1 MKRYLLLF
9 TCMLSTIW
17 ASAQFSGSGSGTEND
32 PYLIFN
38 PIQLNQIR
46 GFLNQKVYFKLMS
59 DIDLTEWINENN
71 PSQGWQPIGTSSTP
85 FKGVLDGG
93 DHTISGLVINRTT
106 TEYVG
111 FFADLYG
118 ATIKNITVNGNVLGS
133 SRTGGISGKCEYA
146 SKLTNVTFNGS
157 VTGNDYV
164 GGLVGETSDNNSFAQ
179 CSFNGNLTGEENVG
193 GIVGFGAQGSTT
205 DIVSCFTCGTI
216 SGSKYIGGL
225 AGHLNRH
232 SISGSGAITSIN
244 SSDGYTGGIMGSSDH
259 MSSNDVISRK
269 VDHCFSVGSIHSDG
283 DNVGGI
289 IGYDYGYYYNRQT
302 YGQSGSASSICNC
315 YSSGAIQGKDNIGGI
330 VGYAHQSHID
340 KCYSTGSIF
349 GNQNIGGIAGY
360 ICTDY
365 MYSLSPS
372 ILSCVSIH
380 SDVNAITSG
389 VGRIYGK
396 QEKGSATIG
405 EIGSQTGNLGLG
417 TCRVVLNGVLQDI
430 QDDKQNGTSTGRS
443 TLKVRGTYQAIGWN
457 FNDDWNILDTECYPY
472 AKTQMAPPVIES
484 GCFSGSTQVSGKSVN
499 GGTVYLST
507 NGKTYKGTV
516 NDNKWTIETAP
527 LQGGAKVEVYA
538 DDAAQ
543 IQSYIV
549 TQDITY
555 PGKGT
560 QDDPYQIYTAADL
573 ANANGNYYYK
583 LMNNVDLTDYISANS
598 PNEGWIPIGKG
609 GSVMAQFDGNGHTIS
624 GLWIN
629 SEDDYVG
636 LFSNASGATIK
647 NLKVLVASGKKVK
660 GGNYTGGIIGR
671 CYNSTIENCSLQ
683 GNVEGKNYTGG
694 IVGSNDNSQSQK
706 VKVSGNVTGTINVGG
721 IAGYTGG
728 GSIAKALYNGNV
740 QSTTASA
747 YVGGISGSCNSAIS
761 QCCALGTVSAT
772 ATGSIAGGVV
782 GKNEAGGS
790 VSDSYSTSEVTS
802 YSYVGGVIGYNYGS
816 IENCYAQGNLKSSV
830 DFGGGVVGY
839 NDGNSATTK
848 HCVAINSKIEIAD
861 ELGWAS
867 RVIGGLKNGAPTPDM
882 NNYAYKEMVI
892 SINGIPMKLYD
903 DNLNGTAKTIET
915 LKSQS
920 TYEAF
925 GWDFNNV
932 WAIEEGSDYP
942 YLKNVGNISS
952 EGQGDDDDNPQDPS
966 TPIEPT
972 DISSFANVIYAEKTE
987 AQSGTQIALPIDL
1000 KNVDSFVG
1008 FQFDLYLPNGITVE
1022 KDEYEDPVFERTDRI
1037 STKITLEASAQTDG
1051 STRFLCYSAKN
1062 YTLTGTEGEILN
1074 VTLNIPEDMEE
1085 GEYPVYL
1092 KNVIMN
1098 KEGNEKVQI
1107 DEVISTLSIS
1117 AYTPGDADNDGS
1129 VDVVDIGCV
1138 ASHIL
1143 GNTSPT
1149 FNSKA
1154 ADYDQDGSIDVV
1166 DIGGIASY
1174 ILGGAAKVKSEWLG
1188 SRMDETPATMSIA
1201 PLSIAAGESKW
1212 LDIVLQNTD
1221 YEVCGSQFD
1230 ITLPQGLSFVADAE
1244 GNPILEGQRSSAHC
1258 TEGSLKNETLK
1269 VLSYSAQNDCYS
1281 GKEGAIVSI
1290 LVKADKDYSEGN
1302 GYIEL
1307 RNILLARISGQGVS
1321 KVSLNNIHTLPTS
1334 LASIEETQESTIYN
1348 LKGWKLATPQ
1358 KGVNIINGKKTFI
1371 K

>member
-9 TCMLSTIW
+9 TCMLSTMW

-46 GFLNQKVYFKLMS
+46 GFLNQSGVYFKLMS
-59 DIDLTEWINENN
+59 DIDLTEWINDNN

-85 FKGVLDGG
+85 FKGVLDGDG
-93 DHTISGLVINRTT
+93 HTISGCVINRST

-111 FFADLYG
+111 FFADLYR
-118 ATIKNITVNGNVLGS
+118 ATIKNITINGNVSGS
-133 SRTGGISGKCEYA
+133 SYSGGISGKCEYS
-146 SKLTNVTFNGS
+146 SKLTNVTFNGV
-157 VTGNDYV
+157 VTGAYYV
-164 GGLVGETSDNNSFAQ
+164 GGLVGDTYDD
-179 CSFNGNLTGEENVG
+179 CSFDKCSYYGNLKGEECIG
-193 GIVGFGAQGSTT
+193 GIVGGNKSNSTGT
-205 DIVSCFTCGTI
+205 TFVSCFTYGTI
-216 SGSKYIGGL
+216 SGTKYIGGIEGN
-225 AGHLNRH
+225 AY
-232 SISGSGAITSIN
+232 SCTISESGAIMNILST
-244 SSDGYTGGIMGSSDH
+244 DGYTGGIVGNIRDSGNMA
-259 MSSNDVISRK
+259 
-269 VDHCFSVGSIHSDG
+269 HCFNIGDIHSEG
-283 DNVGGI
+283 DYVGGI
-289 IGYDYGYYYNRQT
+289 IGKGNYSRY
-302 YGQSGSASSICNC
+302 ICTIDNC
-315 YSSGAIQGKDNIGGI
+315 YSSGNIYGKNNIGGI
-330 VGYAHQSHID
+330 VGYAESYTLQ
-340 KCYSTGSIF
+340 KCYSTGTVS
-349 GNQNIGGIAGY
+349 GNQNVGGIGGLLEKADI
-360 ICTDY
+360 
-365 MYSLSPS
+365 M
-372 ILSCVSIH
+372 SCVSIH
-380 SDVNAITSG
+380 SDINAITSG

-396 QEKGSATIG
+396 KNSGSIG
-405 EIGSQTGNLGLG
+405 VTGSQEGNLGLG

-430 QDDKQNGTSTGRS
+430 LDGAQNGTSTGRS
-443 TLKVRGTYQAIGWN
+443 TLKVRGTYQAIRWN

-484 GCFSGSTQVSGKSVN
+484 GCFSGSTQVCGKSVN

-516 NDNKWTIETAP
+516 NDNKWTIETSP

-629 SEDDYVG
+629 SADDYVG

-772 ATGSIAGGVV
+772 ATGCIAGGVV

-925 GWDFNNV
+925 EWDFNNI

-1022 KDEYEDPVFERTDRI
+1022 KDEYEDPVFERTERI
-1037 STKITLEASAQTDG
+1037 STKITMEASEQTDG

-1062 YTLTGTEGEILN
+1062 FALTGTEGEILN

-1085 GEYPVYL
+1085 GDYPVYL

-1174 ILGGAAKVKSEWLG
+1174 ILGGTAKVKSEWLG
-1188 SRMDETPATMSIA
+1188 SHLDETSATMSIA

-1230 ITLPQGLSFVADAE
+1230 ITLPQGLFFVTDAE
-1244 GNPILEGQRSSAHC
+1244 GNPILEGQRSNAHC
-1258 TEGSLKNETLK
+1258 TEGSLKNGTLK

-1334 LASIEETQESTIYN
+1334 LASIEETRESNVYN
-1348 LKGWKLATPQ
+1348 LNGWKLTTPQ